1 MDSIKFKDQ
10 NEYRA
15 IDFDA
20 LFTTFCIIAITLI
33 LEFSPTGQCS
43 GPFRLW
49 FCLKGFSL
57 LIRLAIKAGF
67 STYLQQR
74 WAKAA
79 LAFIKFFSVCW
90 IIYGIFLIALEDN
103 CDTSNNLFL
112 GLLGFVIFFIMGSL
126 ALLLVFIVALC
137 ALKKSEK
144 EEEESQLKQ
153 RLYIK

>member
-1 MDSIKFKDQ
+1 MDSIKFKDK

-20 LFTTFCIIAITLI
+20 LFTTFCVVAIVAI
-33 LEFSPTGQCS
+33 LEYSPTGQCS

-49 FCLKGFSL
+49 FALKALSL
-57 LIRLAIKAGF
+57 LIRLGIKAGF

-74 WAKAA
+74 WAKAVLA
-79 LAFIKFFSVCW
+79 LIKLFSVGW
-90 IIYGIFLIALEDN
+90 IIYGIFLIALEEN
-103 CDTSNNLFL
+103 CDTSNNLYL
-112 GLLGFVIFFIMGSL
+112 GLLVFIIFFIMGSL
-126 ALLLVFIVALC
+126 ALLIAFIGALW

-144 EEEESQLKQ
+144 EEEESELKQ